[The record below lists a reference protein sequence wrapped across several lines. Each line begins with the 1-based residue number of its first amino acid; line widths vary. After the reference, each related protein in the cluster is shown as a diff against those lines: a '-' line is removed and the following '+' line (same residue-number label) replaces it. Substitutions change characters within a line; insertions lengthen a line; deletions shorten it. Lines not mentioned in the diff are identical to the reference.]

1 MRHVLV
7 IDDNEDL
14 RELIQLVLERAGYSV
29 ALAPDGEAGLRAQRA
44 RPADVVITD
53 IFMPNQDGLETIAA
67 LRRDYPAVKV
77 VAMSGGGTKVKG
89 EGTLL
94 TAREIGAH
102 CVLPKPFE
110 NEALLQAVR
119 MVHQ

>member
-7 IDDNEDL
+7 IDDNEDM
-14 RELIQLVLERAGYSV
+14 RDLIQLVLERAGYSV
-29 ALAPDGEAGLRAQRA
+29 TLAPDGEAGLRAQRA

-77 VAMSGGGTKVKG
+77 VAMSGGGSKVKG

-102 CVLPKPFE
+102 FILLKPFDNDE
-110 NEALLQAVR
+110 LLQAV
-119 MVHQ
+119 QKLQQ